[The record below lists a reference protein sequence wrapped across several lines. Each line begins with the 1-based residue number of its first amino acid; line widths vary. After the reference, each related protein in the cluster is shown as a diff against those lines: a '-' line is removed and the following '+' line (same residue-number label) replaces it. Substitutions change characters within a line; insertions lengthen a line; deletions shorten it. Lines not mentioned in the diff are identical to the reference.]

1 MRHKQDYYETGDKK
15 RYSRGD
21 TIIRKE
27 TSNPETSAKKNISA
41 IIDLMN
47 ISAIIDLIRLFRY

>member
-1 MRHKQDYYETGDKK
+1 MRYKQDYYETGDKK

-47 ISAIIDLIRLFRY
+47 FIRLFRY